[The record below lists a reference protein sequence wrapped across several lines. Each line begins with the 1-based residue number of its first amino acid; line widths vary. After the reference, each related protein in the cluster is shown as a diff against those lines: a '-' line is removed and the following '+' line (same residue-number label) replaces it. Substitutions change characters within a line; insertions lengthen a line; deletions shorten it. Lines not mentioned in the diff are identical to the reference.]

1 MVFQHYRR
9 YSIRKEKN
17 DRERRKYGKYRKHEN
32 VRNVAAKEGV
42 CSLENA
48 VNTENSTE
56 MAGMEYAENTDSS
69 ENAQNKEG
77 TEAVPS
83 QDRQLINRLID
94 RMTLLFDDD
103 LMSRVFDKNIA
114 ATELLLRIILG
125 RKLKVISADG
135 QREAL

>member
-1 MVFQHYRR
+1 MT
-9 YSIRKEKN
+9 EN
-17 DRERRKYGKYRKHEN
+17 AENTENTGNTEN

-94 RMTLLFDDD
+94 RMTLFDDD

-135 QREAL
+135 QCEAL

>member
-1 MVFQHYRR
+1 MT
-9 YSIRKEKN
+9 EN
-17 DRERRKYGKYRKHEN
+17 AGNTEN

-77 TEAVPS
+77 TEAVHS

-94 RMTLLFDDD
+94 RMTLFDDD

>member
-1 MVFQHYRR
+1 MT
-9 YSIRKEKN
+9 EN
-17 DRERRKYGKYRKHEN
+17 AGNTEN
-32 VRNVAAKEGV
+32 VRDIGNSEVA
-42 CSLENA
+42 CCIENA
-48 VNTENSTE
+48 VNTENSAG

-77 TEAVPS
+77 TEAVHS

-94 RMTLLFDDD
+94 RMTLFDDD

-135 QREAL
+135 QVELKGHEGGG